1 MQGAYAAEGTTHD
14 RGSYFAGVA
23 GLKGRTEEGIEGE
36 ALSVSIQGGAQNEVQ
51 GTFVR
56 LGYSSDHVAGS
67 TEAFTANAH
76 IGIDNSDGS
85 YGVNAG
91 AAAAAASGEITVKH
105 SGWSVT
111 GGLAAGIGAEGHLGI
126 RDDDKDGKPEIC
138 ARVAFGVGIGGLCIE
153 MPVVIRP

>member
-1 MQGAYAAEGTTHD
+1 MKRRLAVVLPRARFDATRSAAGRTASHD
-14 RGSYFAGVA
+14 RTHIERSLAQRVPSPG
-23 GLKGRTEEGIEGE
+23 GL
-36 ALSVSIQGGAQNEVQ
+36 Q

-56 LGYSSDHVAGS
+56 VGYSKGHVAGS
-67 TEAFTANAH
+67 AEAFTANAH
-76 IGIDNSDGS
+76 IGLDNSDGS

-91 AAAAAASGEITVKH
+91 AAAAAASGEITAKH

-111 GGLAAGIGAEGHLGI
+111 GGLTAGIGAEGHLGI

-153 MPVVIRP
+153 MPVVIKP